1 MSSFNRID
9 TTANR
14 IKSAMESAGMRQ
26 ADLARKAEIDK
37 GALSHYL
44 KGRYEPKQDI
54 INRLAIALGVSEM
67 WLWGYDCKKERPE
80 TAVVKPEIEI
90 KKNPSATAERHFE
103 ILMDEDFISMF
114 DEFHSLDAKKRKIV
128 KDLVHSLADAEA

>member
-1 MSSFNRID
+1 MSGFNKID

-44 KGRYEPKQDI
+44 KGRYEPKSDV

-67 WLWGYDCKKERPE
+67 WLWGYDCNRERVQE
-80 TAVVKPEIEI
+80 EI
-90 KKNPSATAERHFE
+90 KKNPVATAERHFE

-114 DEFHSLDAKKRKIV
+114 DEFHRLDAKKRKIV
-128 KDLVHSLADAEA
+128 KDLVHTLADTEV

>member
-1 MSSFNRID
+1 MSGFSKID

-44 KGRYEPKQDI
+44 KGRYEPKSDV

-67 WLWGYDCKKERPE
+67 WLWGYDCNRERVQE
-80 TAVVKPEIEI
+80 EI
-90 KKNPSATAERHFE
+90 KKNPVATAERHFE
-103 ILMDEDFISMF
+103 ILMDDDFVSMF

-128 KDLVHSLADAEA
+128 QDLVHTLAETEA

>member
-44 KGRYEPKQDI
+44 KGRYEPKQDV

-67 WLWGYDCKKERPE
+67 WLWGYDCQKERVQE
-80 TAVVKPEIEI
+80 EI
-90 KKNPSATAERHFE
+90 KKEPVKMAQLHFE
-103 ILMDEDFISMF
+103 MIEDIDLSDLFQDF
-114 DEFHSLDAKKRKIV
+114 KQLDTRERKIV
-128 KDLVHSLADAEA
+128 KDLAHSLAETKKAEV